1 MEGSPLQYTEPE
13 ICPDKY
19 RRTSPAES
27 TAQHNSGRP
36 RAGEAANQ
44 NADMN
49 RSEQSSIEP
58 VRRQAGGK
66 SLSEQLVE
74 LNRRPVD
81 SRTRRRAT
89 WHWLD
94 WIACVAAGARAP
106 AAQALMRWRPPGSLP
121 RSAPGWPALRGNAWS
136 DMHAVWLDAGLANI
150 EEMDDMHREAI
161 LHPGPVVLPTV
172 AHLARHAGRGTAR
185 TLDAVVRGY
194 ETMVRV
200 GRALGP
206 AHYTLWHNTAT
217 AGVFGA
223 AAAAADAMSLDDAQ
237 ATWAL
242 GNAGTQAAGLWQ
254 VRLEPV
260 MSKQLHT
267 GHAAW
272 AGLAAAGLAQAGFTG
287 PRWILEGEKG
297 FFAALCADAQPA
309 RVVEPAPDW
318 LIHGT
323 SFKPWPACRHTH
335 AAIDCVLALR
345 ERLGGKPLNFTQAVV
360 EGFADAV
367 QICDN
372 VRPQSRTEAKFSLQ
386 YAVAA
391 TARWGPLQPAHFD
404 AANFADAD
412 LRASSTRVQLHTSPA
427 LSRAYPAHYGARV
440 VLTLADGSLHEAEV
454 GDSLGDPERPMG
466 DTELLEKARQLMQ
479 YGGVAPG
486 RAEAVLDAVRELQA
500 PGAADV
506 DTPFPAVLLDPLF

>member
-1 MEGSPLQYTEPE
+1 M
-13 ICPDKY
+13 
-19 RRTSPAES
+19 
-27 TAQHNSGRP
+27 
-36 RAGEAANQ
+36 RAV
-44 NADMN
+44 DL
-49 RSEQSSIEP
+49 
-58 VRRQAGGK
+58 
-66 SLSEQLVE
+66 SLSEHLVA
-74 LNRRPVD
+74 LNRRPVPTC
-81 SRTRRRAT
+81 TRQRAA

-94 WIACVAAGARAP
+94 WIGCVAAGARGP
-106 AAQALMRWRPPGSLP
+106 AAQAMMRWRPLGSLADG
-121 RSAPGWPALRGNAWS
+121 APPWPALCGTTWS
-136 DMHAVWLDAGLANI
+136 DMQAVWLDAGLANI

-161 LHPGPVVLPTV
+161 LHPAPVVLPAV
-172 AHLARHAGRGTAR
+172 AHVARHTGLGTAR

-206 AHYTLWHNTAT
+206 AHYALWHNTAT

-223 AAAAADAMSLDDAQ
+223 AAAAADALGLDDAQ

-297 FFAALCADAQPA
+297 FFAALCADAQPD
-309 RVVEPAPDW
+309 RVREPAADW

-335 AAIDCVLALR
+335 ATIDCVRAVR
-345 ERLGGKPLNFTQAVV
+345 ERLGGQPLDFASVVV
-360 EGFADAV
+360 ETFADAV
-367 QICDN
+367 QICDK
-372 VRPQSRTEAKFSLQ
+372 VRPQTRTEAKFSLQ

-391 TARWGPLQPAHFD
+391 TARWGRLQPVHFD
-404 AANFADAD
+404 DTHVTDPALRHAA
-412 LRASSTRVQLHTSPA
+412 TRVQLRSSPV
-427 LSRAYPAHYGARV
+427 LSRAYPSHYGARV
-440 VLTLADGSLHEAEV
+440 ILTLADGSTHEAQV
-454 GDSLGDPERPMG
+454 DDSLGDPERPMG
-466 DTELLEKARQLMQ
+466 EDDLLQKARQLMA

-486 RAEAVLDAVRELQA
+486 RAQAVLDAARALQA
-500 PGAADV
+500 PGQADAT
-506 DTPFPAVLLDPLF
+506 TPFPRALLDPLF